1 MRRLDLAAA
10 LLIVAAMTSSS
21 DDRVADLTL
30 LAPLL
35 TQNNP

>member
-1 MRRLDLAAA
+1 MRRLNLATA

-21 DDRVADLTL
+21 DDLVADLTL

-35 TQNNP
+35 TQSNP